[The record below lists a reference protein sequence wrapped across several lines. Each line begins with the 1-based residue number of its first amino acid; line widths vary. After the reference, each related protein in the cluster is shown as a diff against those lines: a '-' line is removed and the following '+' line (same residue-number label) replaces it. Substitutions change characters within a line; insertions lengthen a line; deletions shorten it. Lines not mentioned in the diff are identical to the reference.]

1 MALFVAT
8 KAWECHFQNMSYQL
22 MAGLLTQADW
32 DSKKGGAEG
41 LTWGGLSSSGLSCIF
56 DIGDV
61 TVPVTK
67 QLQETIAY

>member
-1 MALFVAT
+1 
-8 KAWECHFQNMSYQL
+8 

-32 DSKKGGAEG
+32 DSKKEGAEG

-67 QLQETIAY
+67 QLQETTAY

>member
-1 MALFVAT
+1 
-8 KAWECHFQNMSYQL
+8 

-32 DSKKGGAEG
+32 DGKKGGAEG
-41 LTWGGLSSSGLSCIF
+41 LTWGSLSSSGLSCIF

-67 QLQETIAY
+67 QLQETTAY